1 MRDNDRGKENCSARP
16 EESEI
21 GWFKMNGRFTDINY
35 MNSSHSLGVIC
46 LMALFLGFPA
56 SAKDKG
62 NFEYEQQPHQPAD
75 Q

>member
-1 MRDNDRGKENCSARP
+1 MRDDDRGKVNRKARP
-16 EESEI
+16 EESKSGE
-21 GWFKMNGRFTDINY
+21 FKMNGRFTDINY
-35 MNSSHSLGVIC
+35 MNSSHSLCAIC

-62 NFEYEQQPHQPAD
+62 NFEDEQQPHQPAD